1 MSIEERIT
9 AKQAEIMATL
19 AGADDNKIKMASD
32 LIKQAAFMAV
42 TLEDLADVI
51 SEEGVTEEYTNGA
64 NQSGRKVSSN
74 ATMYKSLIGK
84 YDAVISKLLKLVP
97 EEKTAARPMPLISES
112 RTRSNDAEIIERQRA
127 KEAAFFDA
135 LKEGSVQQSDY
146 HEFCNEWERQHAV

>member
-1 MSIEERIT
+1 MSIEERTT
-9 AKQAEIMATL
+9 AKQAEILATL
-19 AGADDNKIKMASD
+19 AGADEHKIKMASD

-51 SEEGVTEEYTNGA
+51 SAEGVTEEYTNGA
-64 NQSGRKVSSN
+64 NQSGRKISSN
-74 ATMYKSLIGK
+74 AKMYSSLIGK

-97 EEKTAARPMPLISES
+97 EEKTTARPMPLVSEIN
-112 RTRSNDAEIIERQRA
+112 TPKKDTEIIERQRA

-146 HEFCNEWERQHAV
+146 YEFCNEWERQHVV